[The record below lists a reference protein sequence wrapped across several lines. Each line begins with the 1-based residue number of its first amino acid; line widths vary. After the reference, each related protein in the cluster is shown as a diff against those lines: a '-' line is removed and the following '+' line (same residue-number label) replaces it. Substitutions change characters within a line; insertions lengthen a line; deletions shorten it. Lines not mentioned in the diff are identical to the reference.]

1 MFVSVEANGG
11 PASVLFRDEAP
22 SMWGTAV
29 DNPVVAMLEDS
40 GWDDRHRVAGQIW
53 GIEGR

>member
-1 MFVSVEANGG
+1 MPVSVEANGG
-11 PASVLFRDEAP
+11 PASVLFRDGAQ

-40 GWDDRHRVAGQIW
+40 G
-53 GIEGR
+53 

>member
-1 MFVSVEANGG
+1 MPVSVEANGG
-11 PASVLFRDEAP
+11 PASVLFRDGAQ

-53 GIEGR
+53 GIEGS